1 MFSNFVTYATEQ
13 IPFILDQRKKY
24 LVVMPHS
31 DKAWHKGH
39 IWVKILAF
47 IIQVQK
53 KTSKYIAVTYAT
65 HVTYATNKKIFK

>member
-13 IPFILDQRKKY
+13 IPFILDQRKKN

-39 IWVKILAF
+39 IWVKNSCIHNTGPEKDF
-47 IIQVQK
+47 KIY
-53 KTSKYIAVTYAT
+53 SC
-65 HVTYATNKKIFK
+65 HVRNTCHVRNK